1 MGILVYGHGVEHRI
15 DDRVLAHLQL
25 VIATKLRR
33 DEPFLLSWHTGTDEG
48 SGRVSLWMS
57 PAIPLQFVFF
67 GSRQPQLNRA
77 WLDVL
82 TELAFTPRGLL
93 VISETDAEAV
103 KSGELAIDDAPGMV
117 L

>member
-25 VIATKLRR
+25 VTASKLRR
-33 DEPFLLSWHTGTDEG
+33 NESFMLGWHTRTDEG

-57 PAIPLQFVFF
+57 RAIPLQFIFF
-67 GSRQPQLNRA
+67 GSRQPQLNRT

-82 TELAFTPRGLL
+82 TELAFTPRGLV
-93 VISETDAEAV
+93 VISESDAEAI
-103 KSGELAIDDAPGMV
+103 KAGDLAIEDAPGMV